1 MPARRLVVVDSIT
14 EVVNGAAGAVI
25 VCGSHGG
32 ASSGRFALQA
42 APYAVVFNDAG
53 VGRDDAGIAALGLLQ
68 GAAIAACTVAHTS
81 ARIGDARSTLE
92 DGRLTHCNA
101 AATALGANARM
112 KCRAWVDLI
121 APTEF

>member
-1 MPARRLVVVDSIT
+1 MPSRRLVVVDSIT
-14 EVVNGAAGAVI
+14 EAVNSAAGAVI
-25 VCGSHGG
+25 VRGSHGG

-42 APYAVVFNDAG
+42 APYAVVFNDTG

-101 AATALGANARM
+101 AAHRVGGERTNE
-112 KCRAWVDLI
+112 V
-121 APTEF
+121 P

>member
-14 EVVNGAAGAVI
+14 EVVNGAAGA
-25 VCGSHGG
+25 
-32 ASSGRFALQA
+32 
-42 APYAVVFNDAG
+42 VFNDAG